1 MDRPGTIRTHAFEQ
15 IERDVRLV
23 GEANAVAQVVLDGGG
38 ILGAY
43 ASCAEQGE

>member
-1 MDRPGTIRTHAFEQ
+1 MIRTHAVEQ
-15 IERDVRLV
+15 VERDVRLV

-43 ASCAEQGE
+43 TSRAEYDE